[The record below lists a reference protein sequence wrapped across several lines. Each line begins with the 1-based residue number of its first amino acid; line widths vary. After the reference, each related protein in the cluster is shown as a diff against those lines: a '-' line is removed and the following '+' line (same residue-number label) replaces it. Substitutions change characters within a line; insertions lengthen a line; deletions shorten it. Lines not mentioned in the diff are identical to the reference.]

1 MKRIQANAGTDMSQ
15 LQGMIA
21 DMVAKAVAEVVNQ
34 NGRFGEPTA
43 RNKPQNAGA
52 GTRSAAQSLKSF
64 APKERV
70 DKQAKAQGRRKA
82 KAEDV
87 QAVVARV
94 KAEGFN
100 PKANLGGCF
109 QDKTGRWH
117 ERGGR
122 FMREARKERL
132 GLVDGVS
139 AEETRAA

>member
-1 MKRIQANAGTDMSQ
+1 MKRIKADAGADMSHIEG
-15 LQGMIA
+15 LIA
-21 DMVAKAVAEVVNQ
+21 GLVAKAVAEVVNQ

-52 GTRSAAQSLKSF
+52 GTRKAAQSLKSF

-70 DKQAKAQGRRKA
+70 DKQAKAQLRRKA
-82 KAEDV
+82 KAGDV
-87 QAVVARV
+87 EAVIARV
-94 KAEGFN
+94 KAAGFN

-139 AEETRAA
+139 SEETRAA